1 MASAIS
7 HALPIAVARMSDGA
21 APLNRAIKV
30 LEICLLAVA
39 YALGRVARS
48 GWNVENQGK
57 LTGDFINVT
66 S

>member
-1 MASAIS
+1 
-7 HALPIAVARMSDGA
+7 MSDGA
-21 APLNRAIKV
+21 APLNRALKV

-57 LTGDFINVT
+57 LTGDFINVLT
-66 S
+66 GIPT